1 MAEFQLRATGP
12 DRYCPDCGRW
22 LVKVKDDGT
31 FDLAG
36 ESEIQQQA
44 VVRFNEELTEVDAL
58 VIEAVCLRCHP
69 EEEEG
74 PKDWQAFD
82 RIAAHALRH
91 RLPKW
96 LGGKRD

>member
-22 LVKVKDDGT
+22 LVKVKEDGT

-44 VVRFNEELTEVDAL
+44 TVHLDEIEGEIDAL
-58 VIEAVCLRCHP
+58 IIEAVCLRCHP
-69 EEEEG
+69 SEDNG
-74 PKDWQAFD
+74 PTDWQTFSQD
-82 RIAAHALRH
+82 FGPRLRD

-96 LGGKRD
+96 LGGKR